1 MKVLLYKDSFS
12 SGRGADRAVIA
23 LAEALGR
30 RHAVVLV
37 TMSEHATPVGTT
49 VQVVRFS
56 GMAEL
61 RHAIAAIRPD
71 VIVSA
76 GTNETR
82 DLASAYPGRFP
93 CPVVHQFHVYPPSA
107 FKWKRFIRNWKTR
120 RAIRRVAAV
129 QVLLPAYVSSVRKW
143 LGNEQ
148 RVVVIG
154 NAVDVGTV
162 NPPPRVS
169 RSDTPPHIVYPAVLN
184 KDKRQDLLIR
194 AFARMDAHR
203 NAVLSLYGN
212 GRPKF
217 IMRLKR
223 LATKL
228 GVAKRI
234 RFEGFCDD
242 PASIYANADLVAFP
256 SRVEGF
262 GLVLTEAAAFG
273 KRIVACSDCLASA
286 ELVPRFGG
294 ILSAPTPHALASALE
309 RGLAPNRAE
318 NMDALRIENALDEF
332 SPRSIYRRWERLL
345 ASLQRD

>member
-1 MKVLLYKDSFS
+1 MKILLYKDSFS
-12 SGRGADRAVIA
+12 SRRGADRAVIA
-23 LAEALGR
+23 LAEALSR

-37 TMSEHATPVGTT
+37 TTSEHTTPIGTT

-56 GMAEL
+56 STVEL

-71 VIVSA
+71 VIISA

-82 DLASAYPGRFP
+82 DLASTYPSHFP
-93 CPVVHQFHVYPPSA
+93 CPIVHQFHVYPPST

-148 RVVVIG
+148 RIVVIG
-154 NAVDVGTV
+154 NAVDVGTF
-162 NPPPRVS
+162 NSTPHVS
-169 RSDTPPHIVYPAVLN
+169 RGGMPPHIVYPAVLN
-184 KDKRQDLLIR
+184 TDKRQELLIR

-217 IMRLKR
+217 IARLKR

-228 GVAKRI
+228 SVAERI

-242 PASIYANADLVAFP
+242 LASIYTGADLVAFP
-256 SRVEGF
+256 SRVRVWASSHG
-262 GLVLTEAAAFG
+262 GR
-273 KRIVACSDCLASA
+273 RIREENRRVFRLPCKC
-286 ELVPRFGG
+286 RTC
-294 ILSAPTPHALASALE
+294 PTFWRYSV
-309 RGLAPNRAE
+309 RTQ
-318 NMDALRIENALDEF
+318 
-332 SPRSIYRRWERLL
+332 SPRTRIRSRTGAGSE
-345 ASLQRD
+345 